1 MLLAII
7 NKINNDCVSK
17 CLLHCLEQTKS
28 KSGEALVHTKHS
40 VRTCH
45 VEFHTKEDHNYVLSV
60 SVKTSV
66 QDPLDSLDS
75 ECCECVRAVVC
86 HWFRACACVWCVGGG
101 GGGGGK

>member
-45 VEFHTKEDHNYVLSV
+45 VEFHRKEDHNYVLSV

-66 QDPLDSLDS
+66 QDPPCLSGL
-75 ECCECVRAVVC
+75 
-86 HWFRACACVWCVGGG
+86 
-101 GGGGGK
+101 

>member
-45 VEFHTKEDHNYVLSV
+45 VEFHRKEDHNYVLSV

-66 QDPLDSLDS
+66 QDPPRLLWTLNVVSV
-75 ECCECVRAVVC
+75 CVQSCVIGFERVRVC
-86 HWFRACACVWCVGGG
+86 GVWVGGG
-101 GGGGGK
+101 GRR